1 MPKGGRGGMERAR
14 VDATAA
20 RAGGKGRAARGREGD
35 GLWAGVGG
43 LSGRVLRGCV
53 VFRGS
58 VVGDR
63 DVGVI
68 STPVLLNGGYIY
80 AAFLIDT

>member
-1 MPKGGRGGMERAR
+1 MPKGGRGGREKAR

-20 RAGGKGRAARGREGD
+20 RVGGKGRAAQREGSD

-43 LSGRVLRGCV
+43 LSGWLLRGCV

-63 DVGVI
+63 DGGVI

-80 AAFLIDT
+80 AAFPINT